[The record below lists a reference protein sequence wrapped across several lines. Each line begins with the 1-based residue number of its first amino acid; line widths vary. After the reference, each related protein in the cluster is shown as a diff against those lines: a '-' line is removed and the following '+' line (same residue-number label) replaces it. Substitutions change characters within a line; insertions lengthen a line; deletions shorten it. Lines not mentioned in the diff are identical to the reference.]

1 MVGLHHQLNG
11 HEFDKAPGDSAGQG
25 RSGMLQT
32 MGSQRA
38 ERDLTTEKQQQRH
51 TQKSVKKKSIEI
63 VFEWGHILDLA
74 DKDFR
79 VTITKYAQRTN
90 ENYV

>member
-1 MVGLHHQLNG
+1 
-11 HEFDKAPGDSAGQG
+11 
-25 RSGMLQT
+25 MLQT
-32 MGSQRA
+32 TGSQRVKC
-38 ERDLTTEKQQQRH
+38 DLTTEREQQRH
-51 TQKSVKKKSIEI
+51 AQKSVKKKSVES

-79 VTITKYAQRTN
+79 VIMMEYAQRTK